1 MPVSSASV
9 VNNPTPASEAATVTL
24 GVTFAK
30 AARAL
35 YIGGG
40 GAATLVMENGDEVL
54 FSGLIAGTILPVRCT
69 QVKTGATATSIVAL
83 F

>member
-1 MPVSSASV
+1 MAVSSAPV

-24 GVTFAK
+24 GASFAK
-30 AARAL
+30 TARAL

-69 QVKTGATATSIVAL
+69 QVKTGATASNIVAL

>member
-9 VNNPTPASEAATVTL
+9 VNSPAPASEAASVSL

-30 AARAL
+30 TARGI
-35 YIGGG
+35 YVGGG
-40 GAATLVMENGDEVL
+40 GNATLVMENGDPVA
-54 FSGLIAGTILPVRCT
+54 FTGLLAGTILPVRCT
-69 QVKTGATATSIVAL
+69 QVSAATATNMVAL